1 MSIRD
6 RVSFLHDETNTLL
19 KTKYLLDTK
28 TDALVDRMEKKK
40 EVLVGLKQLYVDAH
54 ATAQATAF
62 LQPGEPVI
70 SRYGYGYILAH
81 RGSDDMLQVG
91 DPPRYCCIIY
101 HPILA
106 HRGSDDMLQ
115 VGDPPRYCCIIYHPI
130 LAHRGSDD
138 MLQVGDPPRYC
149 CIIYHPILAHRGS
162 DDMLQVGDPPRY
174 CCIIYHPILAHR
186 GSDDMLQVGDPPR
199 YCCIIYHPVPYPILT
214 LSSPNLFY
222 PMLQLL
228 PLLVLLYSYR
238 IIYHPILSSPKPLLP
253 FATGHPAVL

>member
-149 CIIYHPILAHRGS
+149 CIIYHP
-162 DDMLQVGDPPRY
+162 
-174 CCIIYHPILAHR
+174 
-186 GSDDMLQVGDPPR
+186 
-199 YCCIIYHPVPYPILT
+199 VPYPILT

>member
-115 VGDPPRYCCIIYHPI
+115 VGDPPRYCCIIYHP
-130 LAHRGSDD
+130 
-138 MLQVGDPPRYC
+138 
-149 CIIYHPILAHRGS
+149 
-162 DDMLQVGDPPRY
+162 
-174 CCIIYHPILAHR
+174 
-186 GSDDMLQVGDPPR
+186 
-199 YCCIIYHPVPYPILT
+199 VPYPILT

>member
-101 HPILA
+101 HP
-106 HRGSDDMLQ
+106 
-115 VGDPPRYCCIIYHPI
+115 
-130 LAHRGSDD
+130 
-138 MLQVGDPPRYC
+138 
-149 CIIYHPILAHRGS
+149 
-162 DDMLQVGDPPRY
+162 
-174 CCIIYHPILAHR
+174 
-186 GSDDMLQVGDPPR
+186 
-199 YCCIIYHPVPYPILT
+199 VPYPILT